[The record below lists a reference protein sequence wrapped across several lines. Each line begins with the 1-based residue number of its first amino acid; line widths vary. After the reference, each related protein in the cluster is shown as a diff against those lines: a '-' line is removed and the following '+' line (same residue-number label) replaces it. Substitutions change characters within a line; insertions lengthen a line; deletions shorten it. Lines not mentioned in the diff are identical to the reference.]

1 MAFNE
6 STIEEVLQA
15 AQREGAP
22 SGALATLE
30 AEMKEVLHAHRR
42 RMDRINRHTNVLATL
57 ADCGFRVSLAAEKL
71 EMTREGVYKH
81 LRKSTETA
89 IGVDTQAA

>member
-6 STIEEVLQA
+6 STIETVLQA
-15 AQREGAP
+15 AQREGA
-22 SGALATLE
+22 SDGVLGTLE
-30 AEMKEVLHAHRR
+30 AELKEVLHAHRR
-42 RMDRINRHTNVLATL
+42 RMDRINRHTEVLSTL
-57 ADCGFRVSLAAEKL
+57 ADCGYCVALAAGKL

-81 LRKSTETA
+81 LRKSTDFP